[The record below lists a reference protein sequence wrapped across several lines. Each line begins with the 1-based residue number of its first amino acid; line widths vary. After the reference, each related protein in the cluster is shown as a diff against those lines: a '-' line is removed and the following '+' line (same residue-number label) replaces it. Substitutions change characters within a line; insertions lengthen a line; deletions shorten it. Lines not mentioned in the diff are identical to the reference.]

1 MRSRFYLEGKLYRR
15 VMPSSTLDF
24 FDVGDGDW
32 AILFENASVRVF
44 LGFTDGFF
52 DDVST
57 FDGYL
62 AFDGV
67 HIENGAFF
75 AFVVTGDD
83 FNSITFFNVG
93 LDTHIEISV
102 NID

>member
-1 MRSRFYLEGKLYRR
+1 MRSRFYLGGVYWR
-15 VMPSSTLDF
+15 VIPSSTLDF
-24 FDVGDGDW
+24 FDVRDSDW
-32 AILFENASVRVF
+32 AILFGDASVRVF

-52 DDVST
+52 DDIST
-57 FDGYL
+57 FDDDL
-62 AFDGV
+62 AFGSV

-75 AFVVTGDD
+75 AFMITGDNY
-83 FNSITFFNVG
+83 NSVTFFNVG

>member
-1 MRSRFYLEGKLYRR
+1 MRSRFYLGKLYWR
-15 VMPSSTLDF
+15 VIPSSTLDF
-24 FDVGDGDW
+24 FNVRDSDW
-32 AILFENASVRVF
+32 AILFENTSVRVF

-57 FDGYL
+57 FDDNL

-67 HIENGAFF
+67 HIENSALF

-93 LDTHIEISV
+93 LGTHIEISV